1 MTLQIINLSVL
12 MCLCNWYQRIII
24 YSIIYLIIII
34 ILQTQLSLHVLVVY
48 SEYCVEMGVLS
59 E

>member
-1 MTLQIINLSVL
+1 
-12 MCLCNWYQRIII
+12 MCLCNWFQRIII

-48 SEYCVEMGVLS
+48 SEYCIEMGVLS
-59 E
+59 ERANQNMLRF